1 MFDSIKK
8 GIKSAYKK
16 GKKAVANLGKRIFG
30 GSGSSGG
37 SSTHRSSSGST
48 HGGSS
53 GTMHGGSSGSFGRSS
68 YVSRSPR
75 YSGPAVRSYGANTV
89 TNQSRSGVSR
99 SGAGVNQ
106 ISRNSSAYNS
116 STSTSYNSRRGSR
129 SDTTHNSNSGSFAD
143 RNPHALSTD
152 AKKNQEEV
160 AGNIKRFGAGVGKR
174 YFGSQMYGLK
184 DSLQDA
190 YKAYMRTGLPGSR
203 EIPIAAAIDKF
214 AYEKTVGKANKNLS
228 LKHLDSVTDRVLKKY
243 GSKLQESGEKDIE
256 DLKKNSG
263 TAGKWGI
270 DFAAGAAEL
279 GLDMGL
285 TLGRGTMVAM
295 YNRAYGSAKKTAID
309 EGATEKQAKLYG
321 QVIGGI
327 EVGTEKI
334 SSVAAP
340 LRKLYGKG
348 ATDELTDRVI
358 DKIVSKTTSK
368 AGKNIAY
375 HGAKTVASAIGEGL
389 EEMVSEGL
397 DPVVANTI
405 YANAVGKPHST
416 SAKDVLYA
424 GSIGAALG
432 GALGG
437 GGQVVEY
444 NRGKKVLSAAE
455 NNMFGEGGI
464 KSLINEAKTADED
477 TGDNVKAQ
485 AYDELVNTGQGIV
498 AGQANELYSSVQSQ
512 RARDDQRYGIAMRA
526 SDNMI
531 KKNGYVPVVGVDNE
545 GNAKISDNTRS
556 TYEKY
561 SAFNTEVIKGEM
573 QLPEAQSKEIAAAVS
588 EIQTGIADTSTVNMF
603 TTANP
608 EARTAYERITG
619 ETLPDTN
626 QGTRAYLYEKLA
638 ENRVESARA
647 ETEYFKDTMKGLIQ
661 QDVTPTY
668 DTAGQEAFS
677 RGMENVNVG
686 NGNDVSNYIVSF
698 EHFYEAGRTG
708 LEYSDVAKTKNPAY
722 ESVSGEIKKSAYEA
736 GVRDRIDGADNVK
749 GMQIKIGQTLKESR
763 SNERNK
769 ARRGKVISE
778 LSKEGK
784 KRVSASAQAVYRTL
798 ARTFNL
804 EIHLVEDIAG
814 TNANGFYKD
823 GVMYLN
829 INADRPLSYVF
840 SHEITHHMQQY
851 APEQYAMFKQ
861 LVREKW
867 FQQGGIED
875 AISQKIIQYRGN
887 GVELTREEA
896 LDEILADSTYEI
908 IQSQEFIDELCR
920 ENRSLAQSVLDAIR
934 NVIDKLRVM
943 IAEGQGFA
951 PKYNESLLSELDI
964 LKDAA
969 KLWTDGLMVAAQNRA
984 AVGIGS
990 ETERFSITEAMTESE
1005 RYEDLKDKKIKVA
1018 EYNPERLAKNEADLD
1033 ALETRYRKDAN
1044 KLLKPLASKLG
1055 IIKKGYTNPSI
1066 DLDFNYSNH
1075 NLDESTKKQTEVKG
1089 NDIFV
1094 NFAKMMSCFEDVV
1107 NNAELIEVHK
1117 DKYVGTRRENTNLKN
1132 VYVLVSAFK
1141 DQENIIPV
1149 KLEVKELE
1157 GIDNVLYV
1165 SMTLQKINE
1174 AEVMGQF
1181 MPSKTGGSNPRSAF
1195 LDISLAEFLPEIN
1208 DETMTKYIPKQF
1220 FDSDIQG
1227 IKKDTAA
1234 VRVPLDE
1241 SHPAMLSE
1249 ESRDAYNGTSINSI
1263 FETEGNDKK
1272 FSLNENNFEKSQ
1284 EAEGRQKSDF
1294 KDSEGKYISNH
1305 QADYFRDSKI
1315 RNENGDL
1322 LVLYHQ
1328 TDGDFNIF
1336 DTRREGAGAR
1346 DNGTPY
1352 GIFLKPTS
1360 KDIGLNGKKQMAL
1373 YANITNPL
1381 KARNRAEL
1389 DRVLKSDKDYAEVRE
1404 ELDNLDATYGKKFDE
1419 AKKAFIDFITTW
1431 RKDNPDAGRSDIYN
1445 DPEFNKVYEAE
1456 DAIVEEWTAKA
1467 DELSAKCKEM
1477 INEYLNKEGY
1487 DGIVLEEDAGSF
1499 GRSTKAYIAL
1509 DPQQVKNTDN
1519 LSPTT
1524 DPDIRF
1530 SFAGDNALNADNEML
1545 KKAKEMYNDFD
1556 SSETIRKETGWHL
1569 GTDGKWR
1576 FEIDDSQMKVF
1587 TSGDALFRKEHPE
1600 YTRLQ
1605 ELYDKF
1611 WDGTIT
1617 DAEQKEFTD
1626 LNKTWGGELARLRTR
1641 LQRGNARLADI
1652 IQHDVLFENYPQLE
1666 DVRIKLVDLD
1676 RATGAYAVDGSEIMI
1691 DEDLFRNEYQEA
1703 KRDGT
1708 LIHEIQHAI
1717 QDIEGFA
1724 MGSNFDMINAAI
1736 SATEDEVRAAD
1747 KYYESAADDLL
1758 DALDEAGYFN
1768 KYGEDIDITSEVELS
1783 RIRDEYRDTDPDIE
1797 ELVDELEDSQKDLQ
1811 ESQNKLREL
1820 RNMSPAEFYKYAAG
1834 EVEARDTANRL
1845 NYGEGE
1851 RRATRPDIDSPSIQV
1866 EDYVR
1871 FSIKED
1877 SDIDYESLVSKPDM
1891 KVVEVSEEDIKS
1903 KTRKNIVDEARKN
1916 VGKYGKTDDLGRLVV
1931 QNEDT
1936 QNDIVIGA
1944 PAIRHGLTR
1953 DYETNARIALHL
1965 GEYLKNAVK
1974 VNEIE
1979 PRDKNSAGGYILL
1992 GYGQNKAGE
2001 QYPAYFVIRTLITG
2015 ETELIE
2021 FDSLYSINGKKIS
2034 EAIGRANQGVQSL
2047 TSDTISISEL
2057 MDIVNEMHSDILPE
2071 SVAEH
2076 YGNERRKTK
2085 LGESVKYSL
2094 PDESGSSY
2102 SIPDYSKKEYNRYG
2116 WAVANELLSREEM
2129 AVFQKQVGDKAR
2141 GDLYKIREGLHIIP
2155 TGEKGLRNVLVYTD
2169 GNFERPSIA
2178 KIIRINLED
2187 GTEIEA
2193 VTEDVY
2199 DEEYKNTGEPV
2210 RAYKEKGVL
2219 DSFEAGDYDYTE
2231 WRRNR
2236 RSTANRT
2243 IFEDRTGERDGRGSD
2258 RESQTDSEEIKYSLP
2273 DESNVLD
2280 YINESEGEFYDV
2292 PPMRYYEIRQKQVK
2306 LQTYDE
2312 LQKLC
2317 EKLKADKK
2325 LTHGKVLDKSS
2336 VTEQMNDLVRCL
2348 MTYSESYSLR
2358 GNPRRVKSELV
2369 KFAADKASIIF
2380 RAIKNGDYTTAMNT
2394 AYLAASD
2401 IVESLD
2407 FVDDANFYEYKEL
2420 RDYLRTTRMVISEE
2434 DMSSIPD
2441 FTEFKRDQFGRL
2453 RIVKENGISVDQVYG
2468 ELCEMYPEL
2477 FDTEI
2482 TNPADQLMKIADVRE
2497 SLEPYDMMLAA
2508 EETEQLKKQTAQDLM
2523 EISALGKPWK
2533 SWADKKKED
2542 YDARLKL
2549 VKTRHQEAVREIR
2562 RKERARA
2569 DERIAAEKEKAKQKI
2584 QQEKQRSSEK
2594 LQEEKQKSREKLQ
2607 QERVKSQEKVQ
2618 AEKDKARA
2626 KEAKRKTLRE
2636 RAKSF
2641 GRIKKNYDWLCER
2654 LVKPTDDKHIP
2665 HAFTEAVA
2673 DLLMCFDLQTERS
2686 KQLQE
2691 KRGYKAQTTI
2701 KADELR
2707 KRVAN
2712 LRRIYAEFAPEDD
2725 LGNKEDN
2732 PEKSNIN
2739 KVFEYDGY
2747 VFALI
2752 DALEAKL
2759 DKSESVDTLSDEDL
2773 AAVDIL
2779 LKSVVHNINNC
2790 NKCFNENIKAGID
2803 EIAKDVI
2810 AKADEKIR
2818 ARGKVKLERGGTVGD
2833 LLNESNITSRDLFER
2848 MGGGM
2853 ETMYMGLR
2861 SGFDKHINNITELRE
2876 FFEDLFKGYHKKKK
2890 PGSKIQRWRNSKGL
2904 KTVRLESGEDIKI
2917 SVAQIMSLYCS
2928 SKREQALGHILEGGI
2943 VLTEVKRA
2951 GKFREAIRGKRG
2963 LPGTSTKIT
2972 YNDVLNIIS
2981 QLTSEQRS
2989 MADKLQGFLNG
3000 RAAEWGNEA
3009 SMKMYGYEKF
3019 TEKDYFPI
3027 KSSRTWLKTN
3037 AVAAKPKENIRNFGF
3052 TKNTVQGA
3060 NNTIVIDD
3068 IFTVFADHVN
3078 KMSQYN
3084 ALAPAIS
3091 DFMRVYNYDDK
3102 SAGGVAVKGKISDAW
3117 GSRYLNYILR
3127 FMEDIQS
3134 NFDMK
3139 TEGIGRFMAKSLAN
3153 YKRAAIGF
3161 NLRVAVQQPTAIA
3174 RAFLLI
3180 NPIYFVSKNH
3190 TPSVLKKMIRKD
3202 TEYKDMI
3209 DHCPI
3214 ARWKSWGN
3222 TQVDMARD
3230 IDAIMMNEEW
3240 TRADLIS
3247 MEIYGVLDNYTWSKI
3262 WGAVRAET
3270 KAKHKDVE
3278 VDSEEF
3284 YRICNER
3291 ASEIFDKTQVVDSV
3305 FHRSQAMRNTDAMS
3319 KTLTS
3324 FMAEPTR
3331 TYNMM
3336 KSAYG
3341 DAVECWQNKH
3351 RVKAAGKFIG
3361 ASNVFLIN
3369 AAAVSAA
3376 AAVADALRGK
3386 QPGDDDDEDKEGFDL
3401 WLANAIANFWD
3412 NANPLSMIPIVKD
3425 IWSFKDGW
3433 GSSNMGLEGFA
3444 QVMESGQA
3452 ILDKIGGGSDKD
3464 WNELMRDFAEGMGY
3478 VTGRPVKNILREY
3491 DVIQTKLMSAFAA
3504 EAGGEDTASK
3514 GKEWINS
3521 TLDKLSGK
3529 TGKSDENEKG
3539 GSGSDRGIV
3548 DKLVGKMDIEDGST
3562 LDNVLNK
3569 VGLNLTDEERAAREK
3584 KKMLSDVESQISGL
3598 TGDEKNEKLWKV
3610 VTKNYTNYVNDG
3622 NIDELKRMRSTLKE
3636 FDGDVDKFDKSVLS
3650 KIQTAYKKNIGEK
3663 GDPDKLQIYRD
3674 YLKDRGYTDGKI
3686 SQEIIAKSDTA
3697 KEYQKALCL
3706 NDEEAAGKYLSE
3718 LSLAGLT
3725 YESYSLL
3732 FDNRSEAIKGADYSS
3747 GEFAFPVNG
3756 EITSGFGGRQSPGG
3770 IGSTDHKGI
3779 DIGVVTGTSVAA
3791 ADGGKVSLA
3800 GWNGGYGNCV
3810 IIDHGNGRQTLYG
3823 HLEGYTVQA
3832 GDVVGK
3838 GQEIGKSGSTGK
3850 STGPHLHFGV
3860 KEGGRFVDPMSY
3872 FR

>member
-16 GKKAVANLGKRIFG
+16 GKKAVTNLGKKIFG
-30 GSGSSGG
+30 GSSSSGG

-53 GTMHGGSSGSFGRSS
+53 GTTHGGSSGSFGRNS

-99 SGAGVNQ
+99 SSAGVNQ

-129 SDTTHNSNSGSFAD
+129 SDTIHNSNSGSFAD

-160 AGNIKRFGAGVGKR
+160 AGSIKHFGAGVGKK
-174 YFGSQMYGLK
+174 YAGSQMYGLK
-184 DSLQDA
+184 DSLQDVF
-190 YKAYMRTGLPGSR
+190 KAYAMTQGPDFQ
-203 EIPIAAAIDKF
+203 IAWNIALGIEKF

-270 DFAAGAAEL
+270 DLAAGAAEL
-279 GLDMGL
+279 GLDVGL
-285 TLGRGTMVAM
+285 TRGRGTMAAM

-309 EGATEKQAKLYG
+309 EGATEKQARLYG

-416 SAKDVLYA
+416 SAKDILYA

-432 GALGG
+432 GVLGG

-477 TGDNVKAQ
+477 TGDNVRAQ

-934 NVIDKLRVM
+934 NVIDKLRAM

-969 KLWTDGLMVAAQNRA
+969 KLWTDGLMVAAQNRE
-984 AVGIGS
+984 AVGVNETS
-990 ETERFSITEAMTESE
+990 EGKYSIEQDSTG
-1005 RYEDLKDKKIKVA
+1005 KDVVVVQ
-1018 EYNPERLAKNEADLD
+1018 E
-1033 ALETRYRKDAN
+1033 
-1044 KLLKPLASKLG
+1044 
-1055 IIKKGYTNPSI
+1055 
-1066 DLDFNYSNH
+1066 
-1075 NLDESTKKQTEVKG
+1075 
-1089 NDIFV
+1089 DIF
-1094 NFAKMMSCFEDVV
+1094 KGREGEKRKKVV
-1107 NNAELIEVHK
+1107 TEYLKNHIGDMFTMIEN
-1117 DKYVGTRRENTNLKN
+1117 GKN
-1132 VYVLVSAFK
+1132 VYLGKDLPKEYSYSRTTKNLGRDRRFVKQKATPGIGEMVEIATNERWESPVHKEKHENDAKYGFYKYDTRFAVRDRSGEYEIYDAELVVRHNE
-1141 DQENIIPV
+1141 DG
-1149 KLEVKELE
+1149 KLY
-1157 GIDNVLYV
+1157 LYDV
-1165 SMTLQKINE
+1165 
-1174 AEVMGQF
+1174 
-1181 MPSKTGGSNPRSAF
+1181 
-1195 LDISLAEFLPEIN
+1195 
-1208 DETMTKYIPKQF
+1208 
-1220 FDSDIQG
+1220 QG

-1234 VRVPLDE
+1234 VRFPLE
-1241 SHPAMLSE
+1241 KSQPAMLSKE

-1263 FETEGNDKK
+1263 SETEGKDKK
-1272 FSLNENNFEKSQ
+1272 FSFNENIFEKSQ

-1294 KDSEGKYISNH
+1294 KDSEGKYISNQ

-1328 TDGDFNIF
+1328 TDSDFNIF

-1360 KDIGLNGKKQMAL
+1360 KDIGLSGKKQMAL

-1389 DRVLKSDKDYAEVRE
+1389 DRVLKLDKDYAAVRE
-1404 ELDNLDATYGKKFDE
+1404 ELDNLDVTYGKKFDD
-1419 AKKAFIDFITTW
+1419 AKKAFDDFITTW
-1431 RKDNPDAGRSDIYN
+1431 SKDNPDAGRSDIYN
-1445 DPEFNKVYEAE
+1445 DPEFDKVYEAE

-1499 GRSTKAYIAL
+1499 GRSTRAYIAL

-1724 MGSNFDMINAAI
+1724 MGANFDMINAAI

-1747 KYYESAADDLL
+1747 KHYESAADDLL

-1768 KYGEDIDITSEVELS
+1768 KYGEDIDITSEDELS
-1783 RIRDEYRDTDPDIE
+1783 RISDEYRDTDPDIE
-1797 ELVDELEDSQKDLQ
+1797 ELVDELEDSQKELQ

-1866 EDYVR
+1866 EDYVS

-2094 PDESGSSY
+2094 PDES
-2102 SIPDYSKKEYNRYG
+2102 D
-2116 WAVANELLSREEM
+2116 
-2129 AVFQKQVGDKAR
+2129 
-2141 GDLYKIREGLHIIP
+2141 
-2155 TGEKGLRNVLVYTD
+2155 
-2169 GNFERPSIA
+2169 
-2178 KIIRINLED
+2178 
-2187 GTEIEA
+2187 
-2193 VTEDVY
+2193 
-2199 DEEYKNTGEPV
+2199 
-2210 RAYKEKGVL
+2210 
-2219 DSFEAGDYDYTE
+2219 
-2231 WRRNR
+2231 
-2236 RSTANRT
+2236 
-2243 IFEDRTGERDGRGSD
+2243 
-2258 RESQTDSEEIKYSLP
+2258 
-2273 DESNVLD
+2273 VLD

-2312 LQKLC
+2312 LQNLC

-2453 RIVKENGISVDQVYG
+2453 RIVKENGIPVDQVYG

-2569 DERIAAEKEKAKQKI
+2569 DEKIAAEKEKAKQKI

-2707 KRVAN
+2707 NRISRVKE
-2712 LRRIYAEFAPEDD
+2712 RFAELAPEDD
-2725 LGNKEDN
+2725 TG
-2732 PEKSNIN
+2732 I
-2739 KVFEYDGY
+2739 FEYDGY
-2747 VFALI
+2747 VFDLI
-2752 DALEAKL
+2752 DSLEKKL
-2759 DKSESVDTLSDEDL
+2759 DGKESIDTLSDEDL
-2773 AAVDIL
+2773 VAVDIL
-2779 LKSVVHNINNC
+2779 LKSVVHNINNY
-2790 NKCFNENIKAGID
+2790 NKFFNGNIKAGID
-2803 EIAKDVI
+2803 EIGKGVIESADAKI
-2810 AKADEKIR
+2810 K
-2818 ARGKVKLERGGTVGD
+2818 ARGKNKVERGGTVGD

-2928 SKREQALGHILEGGI
+2928 AKREQALGHILEGGI

-3000 RAAEWGNEA
+3000 RAAEWGNDA

-3027 KSSRTWLKTN
+3027 KSSRTWLATN
-3037 AVAAKPKENIRNFGF
+3037 AETVNPKEKIRNFGF

-3084 ALAPAIS
+3084 ALAPAIA
-3091 DFMRVYNYDDK
+3091 DFMKVYNYTDK
-3102 SAGGVAVKGKISDAW
+3102 SAGGLTVKGKISDAW
-3117 GSRYLNYILR
+3117 GRRYQRYIER
-3127 FMEDIQS
+3127 FMADIQS

-3180 NPIYFVSKNH
+3180 NPVYFVSKNH
-3190 TPSVLKKMIRKD
+3190 TPSALKKMIRKD

-3548 DKLVGKMDIEDGST
+3548 DKLVGKMDIEDGTT

-3732 FDNRSEAIKGADYSS
+3732 FDNRAKAIKGADYSS
-3747 GEFAFPVNG
+3747 GEFAFPVSG

>member
-16 GKKAVANLGKRIFG
+16 GKKAVTNLGKRIFG
-30 GSGSSGG
+30 GSSSSGG
-37 SSTHRSSSGST
+37 SSSHRSSSGST
-48 HGGSS
+48 
-53 GTMHGGSSGSFGRSS
+53 HGGSSGSFGRSS

-75 YSGPAVRSYGANTV
+75 YSGPAARSYGANTV

-99 SGAGVNQ
+99 SSAGVNQ

-203 EIPIAAAIDKF
+203 EIPFAVAVDKF

-256 DLKKNSG
+256 SLKKNSG

-270 DFAAGAAEL
+270 DLAAGAAEL

-416 SAKDVLYA
+416 SAKDILYA

-477 TGDNVKAQ
+477 TGDNVRAQ

-512 RARDDQRYGIAMRA
+512 RARDDQRYGIAMCA

-545 GNAKISDNTRS
+545 GNAKIADNTRS

-677 RGMENVNVG
+677 SGMENVNVG

-708 LEYSDVAKTKNPAY
+708 LDYSDVAKTKNPAY
-722 ESVSGEIKKSAYEA
+722 ESVSSEIKKSAYEA
-736 GVRDRIDGADNVK
+736 GVRDRIDGVDNVQ
-749 GMQIKIGQTLKESR
+749 GLQIKIGQTLKESR

-875 AISQKIIQYRGN
+875 AISQKIVQYRGN

-934 NVIDKLRVM
+934 NVIDKLRAM

-984 AVGIGS
+984 AVGVNEPS
-990 ETERFSITEAMTESE
+990 EGKYSIEQDSTG
-1005 RYEDLKDKKIKVA
+1005 KDVVVVQ
-1018 EYNPERLAKNEADLD
+1018 E
-1033 ALETRYRKDAN
+1033 
-1044 KLLKPLASKLG
+1044 
-1055 IIKKGYTNPSI
+1055 
-1066 DLDFNYSNH
+1066 
-1075 NLDESTKKQTEVKG
+1075 
-1089 NDIFV
+1089 DIF
-1094 NFAKMMSCFEDVV
+1094 KGREGEKRKKVV
-1107 NNAELIEVHK
+1107 TEYLKNHIGDMFTMIEN
-1117 DKYVGTRRENTNLKN
+1117 GKN
-1132 VYVLVSAFK
+1132 VYLGKDLPNEYNYSRTTKNLGRDRRFVKQKATPGIGEMVEIATNERWESPVHKEKHENDAKYGFYKYDTRFAVRDRSGEYEIYDAELVVRHNE
-1141 DQENIIPV
+1141 DG
-1149 KLEVKELE
+1149 KLY
-1157 GIDNVLYV
+1157 LYDV
-1165 SMTLQKINE
+1165 
-1174 AEVMGQF
+1174 
-1181 MPSKTGGSNPRSAF
+1181 
-1195 LDISLAEFLPEIN
+1195 
-1208 DETMTKYIPKQF
+1208 
-1220 FDSDIQG
+1220 QG

-1234 VRVPLDE
+1234 VRFPLE
-1241 SHPAMLSE
+1241 KSQPAMLSKE

-1263 FETEGNDKK
+1263 SETEGNDKK
-1272 FSLNENNFEKSQ
+1272 FSFNENIFEKSQ

-1294 KDSEGKYISNH
+1294 KDSEGKYISNQ

-1328 TDGDFNIF
+1328 TNSDFNIF

-1389 DRVLKSDKDYAEVRE
+1389 DRVLKSDKDYAAVRE
-1404 ELDNLDATYGKKFDE
+1404 ELDNLDITYGKKFDD
-1419 AKKAFIDFITTW
+1419 AKKAFDDFITTW
-1431 RKDNPDAGRSDIYN
+1431 GKDNPDAGRSDIYN

-1626 LNKTWGGELARLRTR
+1626 LNNTWGGELARLRTR

-1666 DVRIKLVDLD
+1666 DVRIKLENLD

-1724 MGSNFDMINAAI
+1724 MGANFDMINAAI

-1783 RIRDEYRDTDPDIE
+1783 RIRDEYRDADPDIE

-1820 RNMSPAEFYKYAAG
+1820 RNMSPVEFYKYAAG

-1845 NYGEGE
+1845 NYSEGE

-1866 EDYVR
+1866 EDY
-1871 FSIKED
+1871 
-1877 SDIDYESLVSKPDM
+1877 L
-1891 KVVEVSEEDIKS
+1891 
-1903 KTRKNIVDEARKN
+1903 
-1916 VGKYGKTDDLGRLVV
+1916 GKYD
-1931 QNEDT
+1931 
-1936 QNDIVIGA
+1936 
-1944 PAIRHGLTR
+1944 
-1953 DYETNARIALHL
+1953 
-1965 GEYLKNAVK
+1965 
-1974 VNEIE
+1974 
-1979 PRDKNSAGGYILL
+1979 GG
-1992 GYGQNKAGE
+1992 
-2001 QYPAYFVIRTLITG
+2001 
-2015 ETELIE
+2015 
-2021 FDSLYSINGKKIS
+2021 
-2034 EAIGRANQGVQSL
+2034 
-2047 TSDTISISEL
+2047 
-2057 MDIVNEMHSDILPE
+2057 
-2071 SVAEH
+2071 
-2076 YGNERRKTK
+2076 
-2085 LGESVKYSL
+2085 
-2094 PDESGSSY
+2094 SY

-2141 GDLYKIREGLHIIP
+2141 GDLYKVREGLHIIP
-2155 TGEKGLRNVLVYTD
+2155 TGENGLRNVLVYTD

-2178 KIIRINLED
+2178 RIVRINLDD
-2187 GTEIEA
+2187 GTDIEA
-2193 VTEDVY
+2193 VTEDIY
-2199 DEEYKNTGEPV
+2199 NEEQQATGEPV
-2210 RAYKEKGVL
+2210 GTYKDEGIL
-2219 DSFEAGDYDYTE
+2219 DSFEAGDYDYAE
-2231 WRRNR
+2231 WKRRR
-2236 RSTANRT
+2236 KAQSNRT
-2243 IFEDRTGERDGRGSD
+2243 IFEDRTGEQDGRGSN

-2273 DESNVLD
+2273 DESEVLD

-2380 RAIKNGDYTTAMNT
+2380 RAIKNGDYTAAMNT

-2453 RIVKENGISVDQVYG
+2453 RIVKENGIPVDQVYG

-2477 FDTEI
+2477 FNAEI

-2569 DERIAAEKEKAKQKI
+2569 DEKIAAEKEKAKQKI

-2607 QERVKSQEKVQ
+2607 QERLKSQEKVQ

-2691 KRGYKAQTTI
+2691 KRGYKAQTAI

-2707 KRVAN
+2707 NRISRVKE
-2712 LRRIYAEFAPEDD
+2712 RFAELAPEDD
-2725 LGNKEDN
+2725 TG
-2732 PEKSNIN
+2732 I
-2739 KVFEYDGY
+2739 FEYDGY
-2747 VFALI
+2747 VFDLI
-2752 DALEAKL
+2752 DSLEKKL
-2759 DKSESVDTLSDEDL
+2759 DGKESIDTLSDEDL
-2773 AAVDIL
+2773 VAVDIL
-2779 LKSVVHNINNC
+2779 LKSVVHNINNY
-2790 NKCFNENIKAGID
+2790 NKFFNENIKAGID
-2803 EIAKDVI
+2803 EIGKGVI
-2810 AKADEKIR
+2810 ESADARIK
-2818 ARGKVKLERGGTVGD
+2818 ARGKNKVERGGTVGD

-2917 SVAQIMSLYCS
+2917 SVAQTMSLYCS

-3019 TEKDYFPI
+3019 TERDYFPI
-3027 KSSRTWLKTN
+3027 KSSRTWLATN
-3037 AVAAKPKENIRNFGF
+3037 AETVNPKEKIRNFGF

-3084 ALAPAIS
+3084 ALAPAIA
-3091 DFMRVYNYDDK
+3091 DFMKVYNYTDK
-3102 SAGGVAVKGKISDAW
+3102 SAGGLTVKGKISDAW
-3117 GSRYLNYILR
+3117 GRRYQRYIER
-3127 FMEDIQS
+3127 FMADIQS

-3180 NPIYFVSKNH
+3180 NPVYFVSKNH
-3190 TPSVLKKMIRKD
+3190 TPFVLKKMMRKD

-3351 RVKAAGKFIG
+3351 RVKAVGKFIG

-3514 GKEWINS
+3514 SKEWINS

-3823 HLEGYTVQA
+3823 HLEGYTVQV